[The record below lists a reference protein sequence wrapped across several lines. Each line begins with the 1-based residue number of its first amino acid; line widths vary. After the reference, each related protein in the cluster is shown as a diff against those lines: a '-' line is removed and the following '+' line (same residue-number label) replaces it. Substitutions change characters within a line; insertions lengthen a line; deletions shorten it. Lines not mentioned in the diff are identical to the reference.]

1 MGVVL
6 DVVYNHL
13 GPEGNYLCRFSDD
26 YFSRGK
32 PTDWGDAINFD
43 GKNSRP
49 VREYVLSNAR
59 YWVEEFHF
67 DGLRLD
73 ATQSIYDESE
83 PHILAEIGASVR
95 EAAGT
100 RGTLLIAENEPQ
112 RARLVRSRSRGGY
125 GLDALWN
132 DDYHHSAMVAL
143 TGKREA
149 YYTDYRGSPRSSS
162 LRSSGVICIKVKG
175 TRGKKARE
183 ASLRWT
189 STQRRS
195 SCSYRTMTR

>member
-1 MGVVL
+1 M
-6 DVVYNHL
+6 
-13 GPEGNYLCRFSDD
+13 
-26 YFSRGK
+26 
-32 PTDWGDAINFD
+32 
-43 GKNSRP
+43 
-49 VREYVLSNAR
+49 
-59 YWVEEFHF
+59 
-67 DGLRLD
+67 
-73 ATQSIYDESE
+73 
-83 PHILAEIGASVR
+83 R
-95 EAAGT
+95 EAAGA
-100 RGTLLIAENEPQ
+100 RGALLIAENEPQ

-149 YYTDYRGSPRSSS
+149 YYTDYRGSPQEFISSIKWE
-162 LRSSGVICIKVKG
+162 ICIKVKD
-175 TRGKKARE
+175 TRGKTAAR